1 VYSVTEAR
9 RGSSDDLKQRQRRYL
24 ISMGVRTVCFVLAVV
39 VTGPLRWV
47 LVSAALV
54 LPYIAVVMANAVGS
68 GAGAAPTPYV
78 PTQTSL
84 GSAQRPILDDG
95 KPAARP

>member
-1 VYSVTEAR
+1 
-9 RGSSDDLKQRQRRYL
+9 
-24 ISMGVRTVCFVLAVV
+24 